1 MIALLRVLAG
11 LIGWA
16 AGFSIL
22 YGLHGIACA
31 RGWSAVNIG
40 PLDLQ
45 RLVLGLAWIG
55 SVAAIAVWTL
65 FTIRTPPGA
74 MPLLDRLAF
83 GSAIAGLFA
92 MLVSGVPI
100 VVTDPCRGDPASG
113 TVAGA
118 GCCEK
123 TRHSLSKPRAA
134 DAPGKVLPVQFPAD
148 SVDQN

>member
-1 MIALLRVLAG
+1 MSALLRVLAG

-31 RGWSAVNIG
+31 RGWSAVDVG
-40 PLDLQ
+40 LLDLQ
-45 RLVLGLAWIG
+45 RLVLGLAWLG
-55 SVAAIAVWTL
+55 GVAAIAVWTL
-65 FTIRTPPGA
+65 VTWRTPPGA
-74 MPLLDRLAF
+74 MPLLDRLAL

-92 MLVSGVPI
+92 MIVSGVPI
-100 VVTDPCRGDPASG
+100 VMTDPCRGDSAPG

-123 TRHSLSKPRAA
+123 TQPTLSVPRAA
-134 DAPGKVLPVQFPAD
+134 DAPGKVLPVHFPAD
-148 SVDQN
+148 SVDHD